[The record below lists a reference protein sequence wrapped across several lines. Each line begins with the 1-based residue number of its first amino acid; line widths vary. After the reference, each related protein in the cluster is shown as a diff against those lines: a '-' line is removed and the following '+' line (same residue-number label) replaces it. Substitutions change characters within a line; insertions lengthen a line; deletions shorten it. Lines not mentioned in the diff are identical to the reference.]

1 MDDPLGPDPAGDPR
15 RDGAQPDPETSTE
28 DERDGQFAM
37 PSPWAAAFAVLALL
51 AFGVGLG
58 RYLRP
63 ASNNTPVVLAAST
76 SQTSSASSATTTEA
90 ASKPEAAPPKI
101 QSGASVEEPSSEA
114 GASATEAAGSQGA
127 EAGSHGEAP
136 SKSEEK
142 PKQGK
147 QKDAGK
153 GGSPKGASKGTGLHG
168 AGLGGKAGSSA
179 LPPIKHVFVIV
190 LGDQRYEGLFGSGAP
205 APYLATTLRQQG
217 ELIGDYYGVA
227 SGELANE
234 IALIAGQGPT
244 SQTASNCPVYENLSP
259 ARQGS
264 EGQALGSG
272 CVYPIAT
279 LTVGA
284 QLVAAGDTW
293 KAYVQGL
300 DEVAGAGS
308 QTKCPNPALGAADPD
323 SLPTTGDPYV
333 TWRDP
338 FLYFHSVIESASCA
352 GENVGVNQLATDLK
366 SAASTPSL
374 SYIAP
379 DPCDDGASEPCAAG
393 VPAGPA
399 AAEGFLRDVVPEIES
414 SAAYKQGGLIAIT
427 SDEAPQSGVGADT
440 SGCCA
445 TPAYPNLPA
454 STTTSSTAGQ
464 PLGGGRVGLLLIS
477 KYVKPGSSDVT
488 GQYNHFSLLASI
500 EALFKLKTLGYAS
513 NIQLPTFEKAVYNGY
528 QPKRPV
534 T

>member
-1 MDDPLGPDPAGDPR
+1 VDDPLGPDPAGDPR
-15 RDGAQPDPETSTE
+15 RDALQPAPESSTE
-28 DERDGQFAM
+28 DEREDQFAM

-58 RYLRP
+58 RYLHP
-63 ASNNTPVVLAAST
+63 ASSNTPVVLAASA
-76 SQTSSASSATTTEA
+76 SQTSSAGPTTTTAA
-90 ASKPEAAPPKI
+90 ASKPEAAPPRI
-101 QSGASVEEPSSEA
+101 QTGATVEEPPSQA
-114 GASATEAAGSQGA
+114 GASAPEAAGSQGA
-127 EAGSHGEAP
+127 EAGSHSEAP
-136 SKSEEK
+136 AKSEAK

-153 GGSPKGASKGTGLHG
+153 GGSPKGGSPKGDSKGTGPQG
-168 AGLGGKAGSSA
+168 AGFGGKTGSSA

-190 LGDQRYEGLFGSGAP
+190 LGDQGYEGLFGSGAS

-234 IALIAGQGPT
+234 IALIGGQGPT

-259 ARQGS
+259 GRQGP

-279 LTVGA
+279 LTVGD

-308 QTKCPNPALGAADPD
+308 QAKCPNPALGAADPN
-323 SLPTTGDPYV
+323 SLPTSGDPYV

-352 GENVGVNQLATDLK
+352 RENVGVNQLATDLK

-393 VPAGPA
+393 APAGPA

-454 STTTSSTAGQ
+454 STPTSSTAGQ
-464 PLGGGRVGLLLIS
+464 PSGGGRVGLLLIS

-488 GQYNHFSLLASI
+488 GQYNHFSLLASV
-500 EALFKLKTLGYAS
+500 EALFKLKTLGYAG
-513 NIQLPTFEKAVYNGY
+513 NIQLPTFEKAVYDG
-528 QPKRPV
+528 
-534 T
+534 

>member
-1 MDDPLGPDPAGDPR
+1 VDDPLGSDSAGDPC
-15 RDGAQPDPETSTE
+15 RDAAQPDPETSTE

-63 ASNNTPVVLAAST
+63 ASSNTPVVLAASA
-76 SQTSSASSATTTEA
+76 SQTSSAGPATTTAA
-90 ASKPEAAPPKI
+90 ASRPEATPPQI
-101 QSGASVEEPSSEA
+101 QSGATVEEPPSEA

-127 EAGSHGEAP
+127 EAGSHSEAP

-147 QKDAGK
+147 QKEATRK
-153 GGSPKGASKGTGLHG
+153 GGSPKGGSKGTGLQG
-168 AGLGGKAGSSA
+168 AGLGDKAGSSA
-179 LPPIKHVFVIV
+179 LPPIKHVFMIM
-190 LGDQRYEGLFGSGAP
+190 LGDQGYEGLFGSEAP

-234 IALIAGQGPT
+234 IALVAGQGPT

-264 EGQALGSG
+264 EGQALGGG

-279 LTVGA
+279 LTVGD

-308 QTKCPNPALGAADPD
+308 QTKCPNPALGAGDPN
-323 SLPTTGDPYV
+323 SMPTTGDPYV

-338 FLYFHSVIESASCA
+338 FLYFHSVIESASCVR
-352 GENVGVNQLATDLK
+352 ENVGVNQLATDLK

-379 DPCDDGASEPCAAG
+379 DPCDDGAPEPCAAG
-393 VPAGPA
+393 APAGPA

-445 TPAYPNLPA
+445 TPTYPNLPA
-454 STTTSSTAGQ
+454 STPASSTAGQ
-464 PLGGGRVGLLLIS
+464 PSGGGRVGLLLIS

-513 NIQLPTFEKAVYNGY
+513 NIQLPTFEKAVYNRY
-528 QPKRPV
+528 
-534 T
+534 

>member
-1 MDDPLGPDPAGDPR
+1 VDDPIGPDLGGDPR
-15 RDGAQPDPETSTE
+15 RPAAQPDPETSSE
-28 DERDGQFAM
+28 EERDGQFAM

-63 ASNNTPVVLAAST
+63 ASSNTPVVLAASA
-76 SQTSSASSATTTEA
+76 SQTSSAGPATTTAA
-90 ASKPEAAPPKI
+90 ASKPEATPPQI
-101 QSGASVEEPSSEA
+101 QSGATVEEPSSEV

-127 EAGSHGEAP
+127 EAGSHSEAP
-136 SKSEEK
+136 SKGGAK

-147 QKDAGK
+147 QKDAARK
-153 GGSPKGASKGTGLHG
+153 GGSPKGASKGTGPQG
-168 AGLGGKAGSSA
+168 AGFGGKTGSSP

-190 LGDQRYEGLFGSGAP
+190 LGDQGYEGLFGSGAP

-234 IALIAGQGPT
+234 IALVAGQGPT

-259 ARQGS
+259 ARPGS

-272 CVYPIAT
+272 CVYPVAT
-279 LTVGA
+279 LTVGD

-308 QTKCPNPALGAADPD
+308 PAKCPNPALGAADPN
-323 SLPTTGDPYV
+323 SPPTSGDPYV

-352 GENVGVNQLATDLK
+352 RENVGVNQLATDLK

-393 VPAGPA
+393 APAGPA

-427 SDEAPQSGVGADT
+427 SDEAPQSGAGADT

-454 STTTSSTAGQ
+454 SATTGSTAGQ
-464 PLGGGRVGLLLIS
+464 PSGGGRVGLLLIS

-528 QPKRPV
+528 
-534 T
+534 